1 MLIDYMREWNAAT
14 SPTAQK
20 VVESETK
27 IKIVNGERVI
37 VEQLQEATFQNVKC

>member
-1 MLIDYMREWNAAT
+1 MREWNAAT

-27 IKIVNGERVI
+27 IKIVN
-37 VEQLQEATFQNVKC
+37 VKWGNGYNNNTNTRRKI